1 MRFAQLVTY
10 DASFLVWKAASLER
24 WRIPAPIGM
33 FNLGNTCSLSSVLQC
48 LINCIPLQR
57 YFLKDIGHH
66 HSACEKYRHGEPR
79 DKSKATTEDVCLA
92 CEMDALMLEYYG
104 RSTGRDVVG
113 MLAGL
118 SMRPRRPVMEL
129 LNEISEVNEE
139 IMASKGE
146 PLIISRMLLAAWK
159 CGGMDH
165 LRGYQQVCAGK
176 SRSGRWVV
184 SFPSLSCVFA
194 SSAMPMN

>member
-1 MRFAQLVTY
+1 MLFALIAY
-10 DASFLVWKAASLER
+10 DGSFRVGKPAPLER

-66 HSACEKYRHGEPR
+66 HSACEKYRHVDPR
-79 DKSKATTEDVCLA
+79 DKSKVTDEVCLA

-104 RSTGRDVVG
+104 RSTGRDVVAI
-113 MLAGL
+113 LAGL
-118 SMRPRRPVMEL
+118 SVRPRRGVIEL

-139 IMASKGE
+139 RMSSTGE
-146 PLIISRMLLAAWK
+146 PLVISRMLLAAWK
-159 CGGMDH
+159 SGGMDH
-165 LRGYQQVCAGK
+165 LKGYQQVCAGK
-176 SRSGRWVV
+176 SVLRTSGYFLTYT
-184 SFPSLSCVFA
+184 SPTFSLQARFA
-194 SSAMPMN
+194 